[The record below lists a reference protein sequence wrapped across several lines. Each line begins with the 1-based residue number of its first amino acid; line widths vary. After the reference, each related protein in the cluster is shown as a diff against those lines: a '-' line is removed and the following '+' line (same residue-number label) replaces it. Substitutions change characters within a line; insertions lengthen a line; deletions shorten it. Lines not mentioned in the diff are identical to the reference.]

1 MGELPMV
8 SVSARLRNQDCGVYK
23 KYEMRSKT
31 GFALRDQHRASG
43 QVEREIRVALRV
55 FLHH

>member
-1 MGELPMV
+1 MV
-8 SVSARLRNQDCGVYK
+8 SVRARLRNQDCGVYK